1 MTGGEIDHKISA
13 VTEMSVNYGRWDI
26 VSSASLPAPLITPAA
41 LTINNQVYLF
51 GNFSKPERFSLNY
64 SMIDRRNTDTNSNL
78 NQTLK
83 FDYFLFPPYQ

>member
-1 MTGGEIDHKISA
+1 MTGGWIDKKRSALTEI
-13 VTEMSVNYGRWDI
+13 SVNYGRWDI
-26 VSSASLPAPLITPAA
+26 VTTAYLPFPLKGAAA
-41 LTINNQVYLF
+41 LTINNQVFLF

-78 NQTLK
+78 NQILK